1 MVCHKP
7 INQRVATGGGAPK
20 GGKRNKAGRFLLRV
34 SFFSRPPNR
43 FRPNHKPTFSLATM
57 KVFLR
62 YEDNDDDSL
71 HKTLKITLPKSW
83 KSGPTSRLLEQFVES
98 YNAGGEG
105 QRNTLV
111 ADRLHLSVRRPS
123 HGGGGDNIVSS
134 TLQDLP
140 SDGIILELISDRE
153 EVFICHGSSR
163 TLNEI
168 NAERQARVDKKK
180 VDEEQLSRCVH
191 FGCNHRFPKGGP
203 YPSCNYHSG
212 PPVFHETAK
221 FWSCC
226 PNKKAFDWEEFQS
239 LPACQSG
246 TCTDVQEEGIVSQKQ
261 FLGGCDIREKMNGPK
276 LRSIEDFNTSVAA
289 GGSEGAPI
297 LERLRSVLE
306 ELGVENELFDQVL
319 DGIKKDV
326 VQNAS
331 TADAEDAMVVDE
343 SMKILG
349 GKLKAAMKTIAVEQL
364 RIK

>member
-1 MVCHKP
+1 
-7 INQRVATGGGAPK
+7 
-20 GGKRNKAGRFLLRV
+20 
-34 SFFSRPPNR
+34 
-43 FRPNHKPTFSLATM
+43 M

-83 KSGPTSRLLEQFVES
+83 VSGQTSRLLEQFAES
-98 YNAGGEG
+98 YNAGDGEK
-105 QRNTLV
+105 RNRLV
-111 ADRLHLSVRRPS
+111 VDNMHLSVRRS
-123 HGGGGDNIVSS
+123 SNGSGGGKSGMASS
-134 TLQDLP
+134 TSLQDLP
-140 SDGIILELISDRE
+140 SDGIVMEAISDRE
-153 EVFICHGSSR
+153 EVFICHGPSR
-163 TLNEI
+163 TACEI
-168 NAERQARVDKKK
+168 NAERQAQVDKKK
-180 VDEEQLSRCVH
+180 MDEEQLSRCVH
-191 FGCNHRFPKGGP
+191 FGCNQRFPRGGP
-203 YPSCNYHSG
+203 FPDCKYHSG

-246 TCTDVQEEGIVSQKQ
+246 TCTDVKDEGSEKQKQ

-276 LRSIEDFNTSVAA
+276 LRSIEDFNASAAA
-289 GGSEGAPI
+289 GGSEGAPV

-319 DGIKKDV
+319 DGIKKEL
-326 VQNAS
+326 AYTFS
-331 TADAEDAMVVDE
+331 SADYDNDAIIVDE

-349 GKLKAAMKTIAVEQL
+349 GKLKNALKAIAAEQL